1 MPSKCCHFHAR
12 RNLRSAGN
20 AMGVWVPGLLHYL
33 RRPQLEGRWTPIHE
47 PVSTVSNAMRTF
59 APTNLSTGAEMRAP
73 NLGAQRDA
81 GRGRRH
87 GAFRLTSGGQSIP
100 FAATGRD
107 PHPHRVLS
115 PLSPQRHGF
124 ALTLTY
130 APPTFVAC
138 FRGKATGTAAFH
150 ERRRCLP
157 RWTSPVRV
165 RSPALM

>member
-33 RRPQLEGRWTPIHE
+33 RRPQLEGRWRPVHE

-59 APTNLSTGAEMRAP
+59 ASTNLSTGAEMRAP

-87 GAFRLTSGGQSIP
+87 GAFRLTSGGQSIS

-107 PHPHRVLS
+107 PHPDES
-115 PLSPQRHGF
+115 PEPTEPVTTRFRAYFDVCTAHVCCLFQR
-124 ALTLTY
+124 
-130 APPTFVAC
+130 
-138 FRGKATGTAAFH
+138 
-150 ERRRCLP
+150 ESDWNRRF
-157 RWTSPVRV
+157 S
-165 RSPALM
+165 